1 MLQEAGPMQKIPT
14 VVLTILSFRQ
24 IQCLHLMYAEVALVL
39 VSSAA
44 QVQPQTILD
53 LDCLSVSY
61 DYGCIGTTTYL

>member
-24 IQCLHLMYAEVALVL
+24 IQCLHLMHAEVALVL
-39 VSSAA
+39 VSSGA

-53 LDCLSVSY
+53 LDYLSVSY
-61 DYGCIGTTTYL
+61 DYDCIGTTIYL